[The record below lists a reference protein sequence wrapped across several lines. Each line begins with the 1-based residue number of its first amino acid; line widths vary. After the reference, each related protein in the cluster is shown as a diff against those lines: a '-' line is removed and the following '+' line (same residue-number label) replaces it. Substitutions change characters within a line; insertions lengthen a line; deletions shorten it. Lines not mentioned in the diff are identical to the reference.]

1 MFYIVLKAGE
11 CASASCSGESPIIGS
26 TPHQVKQHQ
35 VVSSTSAVVSPTSAD
50 KVEVYIELDKE
61 SGNIQDY
68 RVISPPSRTKV
79 HSCNT
84 CSPLDE
90 I

>member
-11 CASASCSGESPIIGS
+11 CASASCFGDSTISGS
-26 TPHQVKQHQ
+26 TPHQVKPHQ
-35 VVSSTSAVVSPTSAD
+35 VVSSTSTVVSSTSAD
-50 KVEVYIELDKE
+50 KVEVHIELDKE

-68 RVISPPSRTKV
+68 RVISPSSRTKV